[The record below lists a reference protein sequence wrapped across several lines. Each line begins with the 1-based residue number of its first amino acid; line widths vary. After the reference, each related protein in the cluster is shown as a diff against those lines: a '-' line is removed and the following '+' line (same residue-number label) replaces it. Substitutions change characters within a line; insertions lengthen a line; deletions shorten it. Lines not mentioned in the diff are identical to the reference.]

1 MRARLFSWVVLAT
14 TLSGHA
20 AFADEKADCED
31 AAVQGQKLRNA
42 HKLVEARKALLVCA
56 ATQCPVVIQTDCTSW
71 LTEVEQSL
79 PTVVITATDGAGRD
93 RLDVSVTLDD
103 QGPAQKLSGEALPM
117 NPGPH
122 AVHLEGDGGA
132 VLDQTILVKEG
143 LKNQNVTVVLVDSPA
158 PAPKAVTPPPEVP
171 RTSPWRTVGWVAG
184 AAGVVGLGIGTAF
197 GVKAIADKNGAHC
210 DASNA
215 CDAGPLRDANTSATI
230 STVGVVTGGVLIAG
244 GAAIL
249 LFGPRSE
256 TPAKATTTFRVTPVL
271 DARSLGLSLGGS
283 F

>member
-1 MRARLFSWVVLAT
+1 MRARLFSWVVLVT

-20 AFADEKADCED
+20 ALADEKADCED
-31 AAVQGQKLRNA
+31 ASVQGQRLRNA
-42 HKLVEARKALLVCA
+42 HKLVEARKELLVCA
-56 ATQCPVVIQTDCTSW
+56 AAQCPLVIQTDCTSW

-93 RLDVSVTLDD
+93 RLDVSVTLDGE
-103 QGPAQKLSGEALPM
+103 GPARKLSGEALPM

-122 AVHLEGDGGA
+122 SVHFEADGGA
-132 VLDQTILVKEG
+132 VLDQPILVKEG
-143 LKNQNVTVVLVDSPA
+143 VKNQNVTVVLVESPA
-158 PAPKAVTPPPEVP
+158 PAPKAVAPPPDSP
-171 RTSPWRTVGWVAG
+171 RAFPWRTVGWVAG

-197 GVKAIADKNGAHC
+197 GIKAIADKSGAHC

-215 CDAGPLRDANTSATI
+215 CDAGPLSDANTSATI
-230 STVGVVTGGVLIAG
+230 STVGVVAGAVVIAG
-244 GAAIL
+244 SAAIL

-256 TPAKATTTFRVTPVL
+256 APAKTTATFGVTPVL
-271 DARSLGLSLGGS
+271 GARSLGLSLGGA